1 MRDRW
6 LRRLMPAR
14 WQRARRPADG
24 AAWAWLEPYPG
35 PPPGPEAAS
44 MSLAF
49 ITALQQLPPRERAAL
64 VLSDVLDFDPA
75 DMAEILE
82 CEDAELDELL
92 QRARAAMGGVL
103 PRPELDEETV
113 LSRFTSAFDRGDVSG
128 MTTLLAKDARLRMRP
143 IPVECQGRRAA
154 RHFLAAVAFPGGTT
168 SYRLVATRAN
178 GQPAFGC
185 YLRDP
190 ATGIDHAC
198 GLVVLTLERGR
209 ITAIDR
215 FSDNSVLPRFGLPRT
230 LPEDLPRSVPE
241 EP

>member
-6 LRRLMPAR
+6 LRRLMHAR
-14 WQRARRPADG
+14 WPRARRRPADG

-92 QRARAAMGGVL
+92 PRA
-103 PRPELDEETV
+103 ELDEETV

-128 MTTLLAKDARLRMRP
+128 MTALLAKDARLRMRP
-143 IPVECQGRRAA
+143 IPVECHGRRAA

-198 GLVVLTLERGR
+198 GLV
-209 ITAIDR
+209 
-215 FSDNSVLPRFGLPRT
+215 
-230 LPEDLPRSVPE
+230 
-241 EP
+241 